1 MAEDVMVVQ
10 GERSND
16 GAVEQCRR
24 SCRIMMVVALEK
36 EAFEGFGEVLMPE
49 KIKNKFRSCT
59 ALHKGTMSLLSM
71 SGRLPVMVMSDLCRM
86 SSADK
91 KDCQFDH
98 GGYFIIKGAEKTF
111 IAQEQIC
118 LRRLSISKDPTWTVT
133 YLYIK
138 LTSKT
143 EKVLGADKILTV
155 YFYVTEIPIWVLFFA
170 LGVTNDKKI
179 VKMINIGTEDST
191 IANILIASIYEADIR
206 FESFRKEG
214 NAVKHISNL
223 MKGCKY
229 PPEESVEQCIQNYF
243 FPNLCSLKQ
252 KASFLAYMVK
262 YLLEAYRGLRKT
274 DNRDDLK
281 NKRLEL
287 AEEEKDEEIGRDR
300 AKSTKA
306 SPPLPQS
313 TTDTGS
319 TETTTANSDDEKL
332 GFFSD
337 LLWVNVIVPTRNPSS
352 QGFDDYHN
360 MSLLVNINRLE
371 GEILATTSTMEQQHK
386 KITDR

>member
-1 MAEDVMVVQ
+1 ILGDMAEDVMVVQ

-16 GAVEQCRR
+16 GA
-24 SCRIMMVVALEK
+24 A
-36 EAFEGFGEVLMPE
+36 
-49 KIKNKFRSCT
+49 
-59 ALHKGTMSLLSM
+59 
-71 SGRLPVMVMSDLCRM
+71 MVMSDLCRM

-91 KDCQFDH
+91 KDCEFDH

-118 LRRLSISKDPTWTVT
+118 LRRLSISKDPTWTAT
-133 YLYIK
+133 YRAVEKRKRVYIK

-179 VKMINIGTEDST
+179 
-191 IANILIASIYEADIR
+191 ADIR
-206 FESFRKEG
+206 FEIFAKRE
-214 NAVKHISNL
+214 
-223 MKGCKY
+223 M
-229 PPEESVEQCIQNYF
+229 P
-243 FPNLCSLKQ
+243 LKQ

-262 YLLEAYRGLRKT
+262 CLLEAYRGLRKT

-281 NKRLEL
+281 NKRLEV

-337 LLWVNVIVPTRNPSS
+337 SLWVNVIVPTRNPSS
-352 QGFDDYHN
+352 QGVEKVGSKSGRINGAFDSAWGCLRVVREAQMTTNTFEKACRVAAIHT
-360 MSLLVNINRLE
+360 R
-371 GEILATTSTMEQQHK
+371 IL
-386 KITDR
+386 D